1 MMTMKEFKERVQE
14 ELKDYLGNGYE
25 NVEVIFREALK
36 VNQTL
41 EQLCIYGIPGH
52 ENVSPA
58 IPVNAIYE
66 DYLEKDSFEEAME
79 YLADAV
85 KESVGRMPHT
95 HLLRKVGLMKNVE
108 KHIFFTLVN
117 TEQNQDLL
125 KNVPHR
131 EFEDLSVVYRWNVG
145 GGNKGLYTNIVNNDF
160 AKQIGKSEAELFE
173 LAKVN
178 TKEMFPVT
186 VQNMN
191 EIIAEM
197 LFGNSPIA
205 SDMRADFEAT
215 VAEIP
220 QERAMYVISNK
231 ARVFGASSLLYEDKL
246 FELANKLNSNLY
258 ILPSSVHEC
267 IAISD
272 ESGPAEEFAQM
283 VYQIN
288 MEEVDLSERLSNT
301 VYLYDKDSREITA
314 FTSID
319 KDILN

>member
-25 NVEVIFREALK
+25 NVEVIFRKALK

-41 EQLCIYGIPGH
+41 EQLCILGIPGH
-52 ENVSPA
+52 ENASPS

-85 KESVGRMPHT
+85 KESVRRMPHT
-95 HLLRKVGLMKNVE
+95 PIKNGLDMSDVE

-145 GGNKGLYTNIVNNDF
+145 GDCEGLYTNIVNNDF

-197 LFGNSPIA
+197 IFGDYPR
-205 SDMRADFEAT
+205 DMREDFEAT

-258 ILPSSVHEC
+258 VLPSSIHEC

-272 ESGPAEEFAQM
+272 ESGPAEELAQM
-283 VYQIN
+283 VYEIN
-288 MEEVDLSERLSNT
+288 MEQVDLSERLSNT
-301 VYLYDKDSREITA
+301 VYHYDKDSRKITA
-314 FTSID
+314 LTSID

>member
-117 TEQNQDLL
+117 TEQNSLRFY
-125 KNVPHR
+125 K
-131 EFEDLSVVYRWNVG
+131 E
-145 GGNKGLYTNIVNNDF
+145 NKFV
-160 AKQIGKSEAELFE
+160 
-173 LAKVN
+173 
-178 TKEMFPVT
+178 
-186 VQNMN
+186 
-191 EIIAEM
+191 
-197 LFGNSPIA
+197 
-205 SDMRADFEAT
+205 
-215 VAEIP
+215 
-220 QERAMYVISNK
+220 
-231 ARVFGASSLLYEDKL
+231 
-246 FELANKLNSNLY
+246 
-258 ILPSSVHEC
+258 
-267 IAISD
+267 
-272 ESGPAEEFAQM
+272 
-283 VYQIN
+283 
-288 MEEVDLSERLSNT
+288 
-301 VYLYDKDSREITA
+301 
-314 FTSID
+314 
-319 KDILN
+319 